1 MERLVEFA
9 RPDESVQRVR
19 RCASPPDVL
28 RESPSKDVLESGRLR
43 IHHPRDRAGGET
55 IAQSPSV
62 RCVDPAVPEPPRVV
76 VQNLFVAAEEENR
89 QRLLFEKRAG
99 PERICEGVHLRG
111 VQGSMV
117 LRECRDNG
125 AHRRHAQSEGRHR
138 RANIRLEIRRSRR
151 LRRLSK
157 FLNELIPCGRDVEH
171 HPLVLL
177 RVMSR
182 KTNIGATYLP
192 RSAASVVWIF
202 SSTTPPNSAPPRS
215 PPSWITRSMSSDA
228 CSRSTSSHRS
238 RSFTCAFR
246 SFRNREASS

>member
-19 RCASPPDVL
+19 RCAPPPDVL

-43 IHHPRDRAGGET
+43 VHHPRDRAGGET
-55 IAQSPSV
+55 IAQSPSG
-62 RCVDPAVPEPPRVV
+62 RGVDPAVREPPRVV

-89 QRLLFEKRAG
+89 QRLLFENRAG

-171 HPLVLL
+171 H
-177 RVMSR
+177 RF
-182 KTNIGATYLP
+182 G
-192 RSAASVVWIF
+192 
-202 SSTTPPNSAPPRS
+202 
-215 PPSWITRSMSSDA
+215 
-228 CSRSTSSHRS
+228 
-238 RSFTCAFR
+238 
-246 SFRNREASS
+246 RNRDGPLRCDRSIRPRFEPC